1 MGPRKIL
8 VPVAAILL
16 LAACWGIEDSY
27 LLYLAKLLAIN
38 AIVVYGL
45 NFLMGYAGQA
55 YLAIGASFAVG
66 AYVSALSMMQLGLPF
81 LVAWPGGAVL
91 AGIFGVLTGLPALRL
106 AGAYLAMVSIAF
118 NVVLQETLVN
128 WASVTGGA
136 MGVPGVPP
144 IGIGTLVLDDHAVLA
159 LIVAVAL
166 ATIFVAVAF
175 RKSLWGLAFVAM
187 RESEVASRSLGI
199 DTVRL
204 KAVAFFVSSV
214 IAGLAGGLYGHSIGY
229 VSPDIGTIF
238 ASVSFVLMLVLGG
251 IGTAWGPLIGA
262 VILTLL
268 PQWLFDFE
276 RYHLLV
282 LGIILLVSIMLM
294 PKGIASLVRR
304 RRTPEAKPGVVDPT
318 GGFTGLAEFASG
330 SGSTALAIDEI
341 RKSFGGVDALRGVS
355 LRVEPGTIHGL
366 IGPNGSGKSTLV
378 NVVTGLY
385 RAGSGAVRFGERE
398 LGGRSMRRI
407 AAEGVVRTFQ
417 TPQPFAELT
426 VRENLMAAQFRHG
439 AAGIGAS
446 LFALPASRR
455 ATAQA
460 ADATARLARALG
472 LTALLDHHSGAL
484 PQGDQRRLEIV
495 RALAAHPGILILDEP
510 AAGLSEVESEALC
523 VLLDHLRR
531 EGIGLL
537 LIEHHM
543 DVIMR
548 LCDRITVLDR
558 GRVIA
563 EGTPAEIQADER
575 VRSAY
580 FGPVDATGQLRPAAV
595 SE

>member
-1 MGPRKIL
+1 
-8 VPVAAILL
+8 
-16 LAACWGIEDSY
+16 
-27 LLYLAKLLAIN
+27 
-38 AIVVYGL
+38 
-45 NFLMGYAGQA
+45 
-55 YLAIGASFAVG
+55 
-66 AYVSALSMMQLGLPF
+66 
-81 LVAWPGGAVL
+81 
-91 AGIFGVLTGLPALRL
+91 
-106 AGAYLAMVSIAF
+106 VSIAF
-118 NVVLQETLVN
+118 NVVLQEALVN

-144 IGIGTLVLDDHAVLA
+144 IGIGMLVLDDHAVLA

-166 ATIFVAVAF
+166 ATIFVAIAF

-214 IAGLAGGLYGHSIGY
+214 IVGLAGGLYGHSIGY

-238 ASVSFVLMLVLGG
+238 ASVNFVLMLVLGG

-294 PKGIASLVRR
+294 PKGIASLARR
-304 RRTPEAKPGVVDPT
+304 RRASDAKPNVADAAV
-318 GGFTGLAEFASG
+318 GFTALAEFASG
-330 SGSTALAIDEI
+330 SGNAALAIEEI

-355 LRVEPGTIHGL
+355 IRVAPGTIHGL

-378 NVVTGLY
+378 NVVSGLY
-385 RAGSGAVRFGERE
+385 RADAGTIRFGERE
-398 LGGRSMRRI
+398 IGGQSMRRI
-407 AAEGVVRTFQ
+407 AAAGVMRTFQ

-439 AAGIGAS
+439 AVGVTAS
-446 LFALPASRR
+446 LLALPRSRG
-455 ATAQA
+455 ATARA
-460 ADATARLARALG
+460 ADAAARLARAVG
-472 LTALLDHHSGAL
+472 LTPLLDQHSGAL
-484 PQGDQRRLEIV
+484 PQGDQRRLEIA

-510 AAGLSEVESEALC
+510 AAGLSETESEALC
-523 VLLDHLRR
+523 KLLDHLRS

-548 LCDRITVLDR
+548 LCDRVTVLDR
-558 GRVIA
+558 GQVIA
-563 EGTPAEIQADER
+563 DGTPAEIQADER

-580 FGPVDATGQLRPAAV
+580 FGPVDATGQLLPAAV